1 MSHELYACRGARS
14 EIGRDYHARDSA
26 GTQLMRS
33 VTWTKTYDYVDADLL
48 KLNKRF
54 LIH

>member
-26 GTQLMRS
+26 GMYTANALSHVNEDVRLRA
-33 VTWTKTYDYVDADLL
+33 TWT
-48 KLNKRF
+48 
-54 LIH
+54 LIY